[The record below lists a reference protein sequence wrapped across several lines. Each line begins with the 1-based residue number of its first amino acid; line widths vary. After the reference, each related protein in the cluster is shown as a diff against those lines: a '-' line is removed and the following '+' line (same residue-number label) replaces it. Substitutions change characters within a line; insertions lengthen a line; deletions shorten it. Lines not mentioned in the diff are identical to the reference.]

1 MPSIRSAPRS
11 IALLTLVLA
20 FGLVLAGCDSTSSA
34 GRADGEA
41 TALTAKGGPGGPPGN
56 GSAGGERGG
65 GQGSGGDAEV
75 RVGHLS
81 PDAPA
86 VDVYVGV
93 EPGDGAPA
101 IPGLTYPNFAPNAGG
116 AYLSLPSGAYDIAVT
131 PAGATAPQVIDVDG
145 LGLDPNKDYTILAVG
160 ELSPE
165 GDEPGIQ
172 VLPLV
177 DNGDNDPAL
186 PPRSKTLVRFV
197 HASPDAGA
205 VDIAVDGQVVLSGVT
220 FATASRYLKVAPG
233 ERTVEILKDGAA
245 VLTIPATLT
254 AGTKITAYVIGN
266 ATPEEGD
273 AALSAVTSLDAT
285 SPAGTGPLGR

>member
-20 FGLVLAGCDSTSSA
+20 FGLVLAGCDSTPSVD
-34 GRADGEA
+34 RANSEA
-41 TALTAKGGPGGPPGN
+41 TALTAKGGSGGPPGN
-56 GSAGGERGG
+56 GSAGGERGA
-65 GQGSGGDAEV
+65 GQGSGGDIEV

-81 PDAPA
+81 PHAPA

-116 AYLSLPSGAYDIAVT
+116 DYLSLPSGAYDIAVT
-131 PAGATAPQVIDVDG
+131 PAGGLAQVIDVDG

-172 VLPLV
+172 ALPLV
-177 DNGDNDPAL
+177 DNGEGDPAL

-205 VDIAVDGQVVLSGVT
+205 VDIAVDGKVVLSGVT
-220 FATASRYLKVAPG
+220 FATASRYLQVAPG
-233 ERTVEILKDGAA
+233 ERTVEILKNGAA

>member
-1 MPSIRSAPRS
+1 M
-11 IALLTLVLA
+11 VLA
-20 FGLVLAGCDSTSSA
+20 FGLILAGCDSVRSVD
-34 GRADGEA
+34 RADTEA

-86 VDVYVGV
+86 VDVYVGA
-93 EPGDGAPA
+93 EPGSGDPA
-101 IPGLTYPNFAPNAGG
+101 IAGLTYPNFAPNAGG
-116 AYLSLPSGAYDIAVT
+116 DYLSLPSGAYDVAVT
-131 PAGATAPQVIDVDG
+131 PAGGIAQVIDVDG
-145 LGLDPNKDYTILAVG
+145 LALDPNKDYTILAVG
-160 ELSPE
+160 ELNPE

-172 VLPLV
+172 ALPLV
-177 DNGDNDPAL
+177 DNGDGDPAL

-205 VDIAVDGQVVLSGVT
+205 VDIAVDGTVVLSGVT

-266 ATPEEGD
+266 ATPEDGD